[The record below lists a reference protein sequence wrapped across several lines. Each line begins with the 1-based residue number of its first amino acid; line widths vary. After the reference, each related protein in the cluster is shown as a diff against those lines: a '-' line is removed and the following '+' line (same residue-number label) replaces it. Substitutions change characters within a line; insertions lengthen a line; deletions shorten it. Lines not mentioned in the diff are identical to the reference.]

1 VGKRSSRQLEKATYD
16 EVPFRYLAGNQHPDH
31 DTIAT
36 FRKEHL
42 ASLGNL
48 FVEVLHL
55 CWKAGM
61 VKVGQVAIDGTK
73 MRANAD
79 RNYSFRYNQ
88 LSEQE
93 QALQKQVEQ
102 MLAEA
107 AQIDAEEDAQ
117 YGKGRK
123 PEELPE
129 ELRSAETRLAKIR
142 EIRQRLQREA
152 EERAAAAR
160 K

>member
-1 VGKRSSRQLEKATYD
+1 MATC
-16 EVPFRYLAGNQHPDH
+16 PTFTIPALQHSCSTSTNKLPRLARCSFRNA
-31 DTIAT
+31 
-36 FRKEHL
+36 
-42 ASLGNL
+42 
-48 FVEVLHL
+48 
-55 CWKAGM
+55 
-61 VKVGQVAIDGTK
+61 
-73 MRANAD
+73 AN
-79 RNYSFRYNQ
+79 RNYSFRYKQ

-152 EERAAAAR
+152 EERAVAAR
-160 K
+160 KE